1 MAAVVTASEQLREI
15 ERLLYQ
21 EASCLDRPDL
31 DRWIELYTDDGTYW
45 MPAVPD
51 QADPHS
57 HISLFYDDRVLMEVR
72 RRNFRH
78 PAAASKEYTI
88 RASHIISNIE
98 VREMDGKTGNC
109 VVTSNFHCFVYYRD
123 RQTPYAGT
131 YTHELVREKGSYKIR
146 SKRVDIVNCDAV
158 LNTII
163 IYI

>member
-1 MAAVVTASEQLREI
+1 MVAVVTAGEQLRQI
-15 ERLLYQ
+15 EQLLYQ

-45 MPAVPD
+45 MPAIPD

-72 RRNFRH
+72 RRNFKH

-88 RASHIISNIE
+88 RASHIISNIK
-98 VREMDGKTGNC
+98 VREMDETTGDC

-131 YTHELVREKGSYKIR
+131 YTHELVRENGSYKIR
-146 SKRVDIVNCDAV
+146 SKRVDIINCDAV